1 MKVWL
6 IGASRIGTEIL
17 RQLQKNEEIEVVVS
31 DTSPRPLAVR
41 EGVIEKL
48 DYIETVTPVNVNSLA
63 RRLYPDLIL
72 VDTGAESRNQVAAQ
86 IAAACA
92 EWDFFQGANH
102 DVSTEL
108 VERVWA
114 EKRRFFNLPRD
125 KKLAILRSRENPR
138 GFYD

>member
-31 DTSPRPLAVR
+31 DSSPRPLAVR

-72 VDTGAESRNQVAAQ
+72 VDSGAESRNIGRMTGGSELSQALTYE
-86 IAAACA
+86 IAATS
-92 EWDFFQGANH
+92 DFPC
-102 DVSTEL
+102 L
-108 VERVWA
+108 V
-114 EKRRFFNLPRD
+114 L
-125 KKLAILRSRENPR
+125 
-138 GFYD
+138 